1 MTLTLTKPEITG
13 KPGGRLHENLDTPQ
27 LVELALRRGE
37 GRMSEHGALVV
48 ETGTHTGRSAQDKF
62 IVRDVETKDDVW
74 WGPSNKPMKGGAFE
88 KLRED
93 FYKHLSTLD
102 DVFAQDLFGGDRK
115 STRLNSSH
123 YCASR
128 MPSAA

>member
-1 MTLTLTKPEITG
+1 MIRRPPRSTRTDTLFPYTTLFRSPEITV

-88 KLRED
+88 KSGSASCRERGWM
-93 FYKHLSTLD
+93 S
-102 DVFAQDLFGGDRK
+102 V
-115 STRLNSSH
+115 
-123 YCASR
+123 
-128 MPSAA
+128 

>member
-1 MTLTLTKPEITG
+1 MRISDWSSDVCSSDL
-13 KPGGRLHENLDTPQ
+13 
-27 LVELALRRGE
+27 LRRGE

-102 DVFAQDLFGGDRK
+102 DVFVQDLFGR
-115 STRLNSSH
+115 SQR
-123 YCASR
+123 
-128 MPSAA
+128 SAERRVGKECVSKCRSWWSPAH

>member
-1 MTLTLTKPEITG
+1 MTLTLTKPEITV

-62 IVRDVETKDDVW
+62 IVRDVETKDRSEEHTSELQSLMRISYAVFCL
-74 WGPSNKPMKGGAFE
+74 KQKIQ
-88 KLRED
+88 
-93 FYKHLSTLD
+93 YKRTNVALP
-102 DVFAQDLFGGDRK
+102 R
-115 STRLNSSH
+115 
-123 YCASR
+123 
-128 MPSAA
+128 